1 MTLGEQRR
9 KALELLAPPPSRHD
23 HSGVVR
29 PLSYSRPHQAGT
41 TTPMA
46 ASRASRGSASS
57 KPSIIGVLAERH
69 ARHLAE
75 RAQTLQDALKPMHTD
90 PSTIWVI
97 CYQRTTQ
104 EPFQRDFASSRD
116 VVVLGGI
123 EAVESNGLVADESRV
138 AVHRRRV
145 HAPCIEISLGA
156 RDEEAAFHTT
166 LPVRPLG
173 HSSSTRLLCRMV
185 KRDRGRLLP

>member
-9 KALELLAPPPSRHD
+9 KALEPLAPPPNRHD

-75 RAQTLQDALKPMHTD
+75 RAQTLQDARKPMHTD

-97 CYQRTTQ
+97 CYQRTAQ
-104 EPFQRDFASSRD
+104 EPFQSSERNEA
-116 VVVLGGI
+116 LGQQAATA
-123 EAVESNGLVADESRV
+123 AVR
-138 AVHRRRV
+138 
-145 HAPCIEISLGA
+145 CI
-156 RDEEAAFHTT
+156 
-166 LPVRPLG
+166 
-173 HSSSTRLLCRMV
+173 
-185 KRDRGRLLP
+185 

>member
-75 RAQTLQDALKPMHTD
+75 RAQTLQDACKPMHTD

-104 EPFQRDFASSRD
+104 EHVRAVGSHFCERVDHFHPTLENFEDMRNGKFFSQPMSDANAHD
-116 VVVLGGI
+116 VI
-123 EAVESNGLVADESRV
+123 EPAI
-138 AVHRRRV
+138 
-145 HAPCIEISLGA
+145 PI
-156 RDEEAAFHTT
+156 
-166 LPVRPLG
+166 
-173 HSSSTRLLCRMV
+173 
-185 KRDRGRLLP
+185 

>member
-9 KALELLAPPPSRHD
+9 KALEPLAPPPNRHD

-29 PLSYSRPHQAGT
+29 SLSYSRPHQAGT

-75 RAQTLQDALKPMHTD
+75 RAQTLQDARKPMHTD
-90 PSTIWVI
+90 PSTILVI

-104 EPFQRDFASSRD
+104 EPFPTP
-116 VVVLGGI
+116 
-123 EAVESNGLVADESRV
+123 ET
-138 AVHRRRV
+138 VHARSRRR
-145 HAPCIEISLGA
+145 EG
-156 RDEEAAFHTT
+156 
-166 LPVRPLG
+166 
-173 HSSSTRLLCRMV
+173 
-185 KRDRGRLLP
+185 

>member
-1 MTLGEQRR
+1 VHWFAGVLQSLCSLSSVARMTLGEQRR

-23 HSGVVR
+23 HSGVVT

-75 RAQTLQDALKPMHTD
+75 RGQTLQDACKPMHTD

-104 EPFQRDFASSRD
+104 EPFPSRQPFWFT
-116 VVVLGGI
+116 G
-123 EAVESNGLVADESRV
+123 S
-138 AVHRRRV
+138 
-145 HAPCIEISLGA
+145 
-156 RDEEAAFHTT
+156 AA
-166 LPVRPLG
+166 
-173 HSSSTRLLCRMV
+173 
-185 KRDRGRLLP
+185 

>member
-9 KALELLAPPPSRHD
+9 KALELLAPPPKPAR

-29 PLSYSRPHQAGT
+29 SLSYSRPRQAGT

-69 ARHLAE
+69 ARHLTE
-75 RAQTLQDALKPMHTD
+75 RAQTLQDARKPMHTD

-104 EPFQRDFASSRD
+104 ERRPSDECRPLLSSRSAGRSGVRRILLLLTSED
-116 VVVLGGI
+116 VRVSPRDAYDWICCGHLLGW
-123 EAVESNGLVADESRV
+123 SLCGLQASRIV
-138 AVHRRRV
+138 GPWR
-145 HAPCIEISLGA
+145 SLDRMKA
-156 RDEEAAFHTT
+156 QMLVDR
-166 LPVRPLG
+166 LG
-173 HSSSTRLLCRMV
+173 V
-185 KRDRGRLLP
+185 

>member
-75 RAQTLQDALKPMHTD
+75 RAQTLQDACKPMHTD

-97 CYQRTTQ
+97 CYQRTTTRTTPQ
-104 EPFQRDFASSRD
+104 SLEVLVSFGIMAIVPIPISRNAFASATMRS
-116 VVVLGGI
+116 I
-123 EAVESNGLVADESRV
+123 EATGGRGSRFRF
-138 AVHRRRV
+138 A
-145 HAPCIEISLGA
+145 EKWFS
-156 RDEEAAFHTT
+156 EQ
-166 LPVRPLG
+166 
-173 HSSSTRLLCRMV
+173 
-185 KRDRGRLLP
+185 

>member
-9 KALELLAPPPSRHD
+9 KALELFAPPPSRHD
-23 HSGVVR
+23 HSGVVG

-75 RAQTLQDALKPMHTD
+75 RAQTLQDACKPMHTD

-104 EPFQRDFASSRD
+104 EPFQSDWP
-116 VVVLGGI
+116 
-123 EAVESNGLVADESRV
+123 VELARSVPCRSCPPSPAG
-138 AVHRRRV
+138 
-145 HAPCIEISLGA
+145 AP
-156 RDEEAAFHTT
+156 T
-166 LPVRPLG
+166 
-173 HSSSTRLLCRMV
+173 STRMWCRGI
-185 KRDRGRLLP
+185 RRSDIPRLQ

>member
-1 MTLGEQRR
+1 MAKLPQASIFGLSALLLSLPRDHLAKINPADDCLGGLKEGQCFSR
-9 KALELLAPPPSRHD
+9 KPSLELLAPPPSRHD

-69 ARHLAE
+69 ACHLAE
-75 RAQTLQDALKPMHTD
+75 RAQTLQDACKPMHTD

-104 EPFQRDFASSRD
+104 EPFPSQTSGRTSSSVLLLFAAR
-116 VVVLGGI
+116 
-123 EAVESNGLVADESRV
+123 AVQD
-138 AVHRRRV
+138 
-145 HAPCIEISLGA
+145 LGA
-156 RDEEAAFHTT
+156 CYPGMYRGS
-166 LPVRPLG
+166 RP
-173 HSSSTRLLCRMV
+173 TRR
-185 KRDRGRLLP
+185 

>member
-57 KPSIIGVLAERH
+57 KPSIISVLAERH

-75 RAQTLQDALKPMHTD
+75 RAQTLQDARKPMHTD

-104 EPFQRDFASSRD
+104 E
-116 VVVLGGI
+116 
-123 EAVESNGLVADESRV
+123 
-138 AVHRRRV
+138 
-145 HAPCIEISLGA
+145 
-156 RDEEAAFHTT
+156 
-166 LPVRPLG
+166 
-173 HSSSTRLLCRMV
+173 
-185 KRDRGRLLP
+185 RDRRLVKVASHGFPNRHHLRIVCDGSYQDRSRHAVSFQMPCAPPRNAADGRDRYPQTLEQEGRARRLMLL